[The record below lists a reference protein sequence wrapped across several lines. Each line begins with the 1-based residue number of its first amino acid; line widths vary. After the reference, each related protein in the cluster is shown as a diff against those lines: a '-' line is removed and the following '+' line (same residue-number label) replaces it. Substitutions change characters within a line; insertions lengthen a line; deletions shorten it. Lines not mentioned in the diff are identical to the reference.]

1 MHYTQSEI
9 KFQINQIPFILE
21 NLNSIK
27 EGSWPVNPHETL
39 KVRRPSFSGAYYEAC
54 LDIAL
59 ELERRMK
66 NCGIDSQICKA
77 YYIEQV
83 DPEDLA
89 DYYETT
95 SREILQICEAVIWY
109 CSGEEWEYKPYD
121 RDEAFRVLSKR
132 A

>member
-27 EGSWPVNPHETL
+27 EGSWPTDPREIL
-39 KVRRPSFSGAYYEAC
+39 KVKHQAHSGAYYESPI
-54 LDIAL
+54 DIGF
-59 ELERRMK
+59 EIERRLNK
-66 NCGIDSQICKA
+66 CGIDGQICKS
-77 YYIEQV
+77 YYINQESS
-83 DPEDLA
+83 EELA
-89 DYYETT
+89 GEYKTT
-95 SREILQICEAVIWY
+95 SQVILKICEAVIWY

-132 A
+132 V